1 MREIER
7 IIEAANAAYREFAA
21 ADPDR
26 EVRDVVRNAV
36 RFLAVDLTAAAK
48 FAASAADPSMR
59 RVA

>member
-7 IIEAANAAYREFAA
+7 IIEAANTAYREFLAS
-21 ADPDR
+21 DPDR

-48 FAASAADPSMR
+48 FAASSTDPSMR

>member
-7 IIEAANAAYREFAA
+7 IIEAANVAYREFLAA
-21 ADPDR
+21 GPDR

-36 RFLAVDLTAAAK
+36 RFLAVDLTTAAE
-48 FAASAADPSMR
+48 FAATVSGPVVR

>member
-7 IIEAANAAYREFAA
+7 IIEAANTAYREFVAA
-21 ADPDR
+21 EPDR

-48 FAASAADPSMR
+48 FAAPAAEPSLR
-59 RVA
+59 KVA

>member
-7 IIEAANAAYREFAA
+7 IIEVANAAYREFAA
-21 ADPDR
+21 TNPDR

-36 RFLAVDLTAAAK
+36 RFLTVDLTTAVE
-48 FAASAADPSMR
+48 FAATVSSPVMR